1 MRSLRNVLTLMLAL
15 TPMAY
20 SQAETEASL
29 SAAYYASEQFMFKY
43 TALGTSEVSHH
54 VTYQCIYDIVPGTE
68 TPLFDGAMPLHPE
81 ERPKSIEETYLKAIQ
96 LKVVLDADF
105 SAADESVRAS
115 GDADITAFIQD
126 CLAKE
131 GLTDREFPIEI
142 RLPKITASS
151 KDFR

>member
-43 TALGTSEVSHH
+43 RALGTSEVSHH

-81 ERPKSIEETYLKAIQ
+81 ERPMSIEETYLKAIQ

-105 SAADESVRAS
+105 SAADESVS
-115 GDADITAFIQD
+115 PHEQ
-126 CLAKE
+126 
-131 GLTDREFPIEI
+131 EFDEA
-142 RLPKITASS
+142 LS
-151 KDFR
+151 KRNQMQRRGSYTKANPPT